1 MLVLAYVRGRM
12 RAAALLA
19 LLLLAPRATALG
31 EVVDILGVS
40 SPERTMAGKPFV
52 VEVMLLNRADAPRT
66 VVLLGALYAK
76 DAAECGPAT
85 QPGFKQFTHLV
96 QERITLQAG
105 ERRVVHGW
113 NQSYAASS
121 VEAAPRNAEWCA
133 FVAEDAGERISY
145 LDYQSAPLS
154 VRGANARPTASFS
167 WLPERPV
174 EARDVWFAAEGAD
187 ADDDPVTFRWDFG
200 HANASGRQPAE
211 GATPTHFFYPAGR
224 YVVTLAASDG
234 LEETLVT
241 REVEVL
247 PGGGAGATTTTTTA
261 RDDAPLPLI
270 LPLAALAAAAWARA
284 RRPRCR

>member
-1 MLVLAYVRGRM
+1 M
-12 RAAALLA
+12 RASWPRSLLVSA
-19 LLLLAPRATALG
+19 VLLLILMSHSRALG
-31 EVVDILGVS
+31 EVVDIIGVS
-40 SPERTMAGKPFV
+40 PPERTMAGKPFV
-52 VEVMLLNRADAPRT
+52 VEVMLQNRAEAPRT

-96 QERITLQAG
+96 QERVTLQAG
-105 ERRVVHGW
+105 ERRVVRNW
-113 NQSYAASS
+113 TQAYEASNA
-121 VEAAPRNAEWCA
+121 EAAPRNAEWCA
-133 FVAEDAGERISY
+133 FVTEDAGERLNY

-200 HANASGRQPAE
+200 HANASGRRPAE

-247 PGGGAGATTTTTTA
+247 PEGGASATTTTPPVPREA
-261 RDDAPLPLI
+261 APLPLI